1 MELIHNENG
10 IDTKATLLK
19 NLEEIRSDN
28 SKQHDMLFYIT
39 TQSDIDSLELYVEL
53 GLDLNVRCYNL
64 TTMMNYLENSTVE
77 FVEHYLELGGNIN
90 AINLLWE
97 NGLISL
103 TRKKANPNVQKLLIS
118 KGLNPYERD
127 SDGRNCFH
135 YSAARDSLL
144 EILNNT
150 HHTSEEPTFEELISK
165 GFYDIALNSIYSKV
179 ENLGG
184 LKKLLGMTRIE
195 PIHIIL
201 AKLQKAFMYKNMVK
215 EASALFTLIL
225 EANKIDYRLF
235 NSYPLSFVPSLLEGD
250 METVFTFIE
259 RLLDFNSNQEREST
273 YFIVLGH
280 MIAQKFGNKEQ
291 QFLFKKRLM
300 NKNVRNNYYTK
311 WVLDILRAQTSK
323 QLEDALKYVESHI
336 GNYHISAHSEVRFLQ
351 SFYYVMIDDYVSAE
365 IMYRDIVQFSMNNNK
380 NHYDKCA
387 PAFLMANY
395 LKDKISIF
403 A

>member
-19 NLEEIRSDN
+19 NLEEIRSAS

-64 TTMMNYLENSTVE
+64 TTMMHYLENTTVE
-77 FVEHYLELGGNIN
+77 FVERYLELGGNIN

-103 TRKKANPNVQKLLIS
+103 TRKKANPNVQELLIS
-118 KGLNPYERD
+118 RGLNPYSRD
-127 SDGRNCFH
+127 SNGRNCFH
-135 YSAARDSLL
+135 YSAARASFLD
-144 EILNNT
+144 ILNNT
-150 HHTSEEPTFEELISK
+150 QHTNLDPTFEELISK
-165 GFYDIALNSIYSKV
+165 GFYDLALNSIYSQI

-184 LKKLLGMTRIE
+184 LQKLIGMARIE
-195 PIHIIL
+195 PVHITL
-201 AKLQKAFMYKNMVK
+201 MQLQKAFMYKNMVK
-215 EASALFTLIL
+215 EASALFTLVL
-225 EANKIDYRLF
+225 EVNKIDHRLF

-250 METVFTFIE
+250 IETVFTFIE
-259 RLLDFNSNQEREST
+259 RALDFNSNQEREST

-280 MIAQKFGNKEQ
+280 MLAQKFGNEEQ
-291 QFLFKKRLM
+291 QVLFKKRLM

-311 WVLDILRAQTSK
+311 WILDILRAQTST
-323 QLEDALKYVESHI
+323 QLEDALKYVERHI
-336 GNYHISAHSEVRFLQ
+336 ENYHISAHSEIRFLQ
-351 SFYYVMIDDYVSAE
+351 SFYYVMTDDYVSAE
-365 IMYRDIVQFSMNNNK
+365 IMYRDIVQFSMNNK
-380 NHYDKCA
+380 TNHYDKCA

-395 LKDKISIF
+395 LKDKFSIF